1 MAKKDAGKKMRR
13 LNKLEGV
20 IPMMYRRDTIYSM
33 CIWINALV
41 DAVNY
46 LAGELESMREQEVK

>member
-20 IPMMYRRDTIYSM
+20 IPMMYRRDTIYSL

-46 LAGELESMREQEVK
+46 LAGELESMREEE